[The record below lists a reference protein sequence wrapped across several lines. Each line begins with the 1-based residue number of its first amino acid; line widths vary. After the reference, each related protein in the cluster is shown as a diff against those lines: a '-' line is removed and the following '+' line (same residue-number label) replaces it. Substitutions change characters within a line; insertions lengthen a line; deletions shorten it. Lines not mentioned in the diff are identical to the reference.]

1 MIELKDIILNDE
13 HFARMEEITSYMQ
26 DILIKEA
33 MIDFEKKR
41 IAIINER
48 LSSLGINICI
58 EDQKIKRFKD
68 FISERSGNE
77 TTIWYRDGSD
87 TGLRIVTFVDPD
99 LMNLHDFNR
108 IGDVAHKF
116 EFTQQYR
123 YY

>member
-1 MIELKDIILNDE
+1 MIELKDVILNDE
-13 HFARMEEITSYMQ
+13 QFAKMEEITSNMQ

-33 MIDFEKKR
+33 IIDFEKKR

-48 LSSLGINICI
+48 LYSLGINICV
-58 EDQKIKRFKD
+58 EDQKRKRFKD

-77 TTIWYRDGSD
+77 TTIWYRDGSE

-99 LMNLHDFNR
+99 LMNIHDLNR
-108 IGDVAHKF
+108 SGDVAHKF

>member
-1 MIELKDIILNDE
+1 MIELKDVILNDE
-13 HFARMEEITSYMQ
+13 QFAQMEEITSNMQ
-26 DILIKEA
+26 DRLIKEA
-33 MIDFEKKR
+33 IIDFEKKR

-48 LSSLGINICI
+48 LSSLGINICV
-58 EDQKIKRFKD
+58 EDQRRKRFKD
-68 FISERSGNE
+68 FISERTGNE

-87 TGLRIVTFVDPD
+87 AGLRIVTFVDPD

-108 IGDVAHKF
+108 SGDVAHKF

>member
-13 HFARMEEITSYMQ
+13 HFARIEEITSYMQ

-68 FISERSGNE
+68 FISERLGNE

-108 IGDVAHKF
+108 SGDVAHKF